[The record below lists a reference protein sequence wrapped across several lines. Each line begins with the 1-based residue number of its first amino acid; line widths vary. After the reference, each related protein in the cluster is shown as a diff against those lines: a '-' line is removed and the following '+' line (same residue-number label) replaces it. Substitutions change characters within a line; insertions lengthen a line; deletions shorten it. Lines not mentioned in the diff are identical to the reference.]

1 MENFSLY
8 QITSSIPAL
17 MENDEITEDIKEQ
30 IKQELNQ
37 LLENKSKNIIGYIRN
52 TDLTIEAMKQEEK
65 RIADIRKSLERK
77 QESFKTYVKE
87 CMDNNNIQK
96 VETEIGTISLAKSP
110 ISVEIIDEEQVPN
123 EFKNIVTEVKIDK
136 KKIADNFKA
145 TGEVP
150 TGTKINT
157 DNKSLRIK

>member
-8 QITSSIPAL
+8 QITSSFPAL
-17 MENDEITEDIKEQ
+17 MENEEITEDIKEQ
-30 IKQELNQ
+30 IKQELHQ

-65 RIADIRKSLERK
+65 RIAELRKSLERK
-77 QESFKTYVKE
+77 QENFKTYVKE
-87 CMDNNNIQK
+87 CMLQSNLDK
-96 VETEIGTISLAKSP
+96 VTTEIGVLSVAKSP
-110 ISVEIIDEEQVPN
+110 ISVEILNEEQVPN
-123 EFKNIVTEVKIDK
+123 EFKTVVTEVKIDK

-150 TGTKINT
+150 EGTKINT

>member
-1 MENFSLY
+1 MNNLSLY
-8 QITSSIPAL
+8 QITSSFPAL
-17 MENDEITEDIKEQ
+17 MENEEITEDIKEQ

-77 QESFKTYVKE
+77 QENFKTYVKE
-87 CMDNNNIQK
+87 CMDQNNIIK
-96 VETEIGTISLAKSP
+96 VETEIGTISIAKSP
-110 ISVEIIDEEQVPN
+110 ISVEIINADEVPD
-123 EFKNIVTEVKIDK
+123 EFKTIVEEVKIDK

-145 TGEVP
+145 TGEIP
-150 TGTKINT
+150 EGTTIHT

>member
-1 MENFSLY
+1 MNNLTLY
-8 QITSSIPAL
+8 QITSSFPAL

-30 IKQELNQ
+30 IKQELFQ

-65 RIADIRKSLERK
+65 RISEIRKSLEKK
-77 QESFKTYVKE
+77 QENFKTYVKE
-87 CMDNNNIQK
+87 CMDQNDIQK

-110 ISVEIIDEEQVPN
+110 ISVEITNEEEVPN
-123 EFKNIVTEVKIDK
+123 EFKKVVTELKIDK
-136 KKIADNFKA
+136 KKIADNFKS

-150 TGTKINT
+150 TGTIINT
-157 DNKSLRIK
+157 NNKSLRIK